1 MVLAHILIRR
11 ERERERE
18 REGERERE
26 RERFKIIQDFNTLQL
41 VILYRMNRA
50 KLAME

>member
-1 MVLAHILIRR
+1 MCANASG
-11 ERERERE
+11 EG
-18 REGERERE
+18 EGERERE
-26 RERFKIIQDFNTLQL
+26 RERVRFQDFKIQDFNTLQL